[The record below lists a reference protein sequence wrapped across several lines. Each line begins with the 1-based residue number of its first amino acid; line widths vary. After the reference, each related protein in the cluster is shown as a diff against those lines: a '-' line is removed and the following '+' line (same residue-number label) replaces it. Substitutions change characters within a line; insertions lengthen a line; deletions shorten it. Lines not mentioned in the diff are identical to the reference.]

1 MPSLSHILHPQKA
14 ACRNAAD
21 MTDLFQKSSPLP
33 RAAKILLRKKQESL
47 VFSCGHL
54 SEVVVLGISWRSLLL
69 PNLNSVLY
77 NTSKQSVEEPLRQLE
92 RD

>member
-1 MPSLSHILHPQKA
+1 
-14 ACRNAAD
+14 
-21 MTDLFQKSSPLP
+21 MTDLFPKSSPLP
-33 RAAKILLRKKQESL
+33 RAAKILLRKEQESL

-54 SEVVVLGISWRSLLL
+54 SEVVALGISWRSLLL